1 MKMKILLISPP
12 FSDFYFTRARIE
24 PLGLLYVQKS
34 LALAGYDSD
43 IFDFANV
50 RHEKKIKLPH
60 EFSYLRKYYHKDLSY
75 FSLFSDYKKLGLSYD
90 EMCFKIKEYSPD
102 AVFVSANFSAYAS
115 EAREVI
121 SAVKK
126 SSAALVIAGGWS
138 VTAEK
143 DKIYD
148 FLGADYLIQGDFPSD
163 SSELMKCISGKS
175 DPAGIPGL
183 IYKNND
189 LIIVNKTVDYVIPEY
204 YPERTG
210 EYFFRGERIAKIILS
225 RGCRNR
231 CAFCSVHRSG
241 KFSFRSIKSVDEEI
255 KYLFDLGIEI
265 VDIEDDSLFFDAGY
279 ASELL
284 AIIRKYADKGMRFA
298 AMNGMSAND
307 LIPFAE
313 KCIESGFIEFNLSL
327 VSSDKDAIR
336 ESNRPFGLDSI
347 KEVLGIIN
355 GRVETIVYLIAG
367 LKGGSAESLLRDIR
381 ELAKLPVTIGISPL
395 YSVPG
400 VKFFDEVA
408 PADREFLRGSTLY
421 KFFNDSRE
429 DVASAMKCTR
439 MINRIRVM
447 EYTDEDSENIYYF
460 RKSAERKKWYRKT
473 KSGWID
479 SFKFDADISDIDVL
493 KKDGTFTKL

>member
-1 MKMKILLISPP
+1 LKMKILLISPP

-24 PLGLLYVQKS
+24 PLGLLYVKKS
-34 LALAGYDSD
+34 LSIAGYDSV
-43 IFDFANV
+43 ICDFANV
-50 RHEKKIKLPH
+50 RHEKKIQLPD

-75 FSLFSDYKKLGLSYD
+75 FSLFSDYKRLGLSYD
-90 EMCFKIKEYSPD
+90 EMCEEIKEHAPD
-102 AVFVSANFSAYAS
+102 IVFISANFLAYAA
-115 EAREVI
+115 EAREVV
-121 SAVKK
+121 SAVRN
-126 SSAALVIAGGWS
+126 SSDALVIAGGWS

-163 SSELMKCISGKS
+163 SSELMRCLCGDG
-175 DPAGIPGL
+175 DPAEILGL
-183 IYKNND
+183 IYREND
-189 LIIVNKTVDYVIPEY
+189 LIIANKPVDYLMPDY

-210 EYFFRGERIAKIILS
+210 DYRFRGKRIAKIILS

-231 CAFCSVHRSG
+231 CAFCSVHRNG
-241 KFSFRSIKSVDEEI
+241 NISFRNIKSVDEEL

-265 VDIEDDSLFFDAGY
+265 VDIEDDSVFFDKVY

-284 AIIRKYADKGMRFA
+284 CIIRKYADKGMRFA

-327 VSSDKDAIR
+327 VSSDKQAIR
-336 ESNRPFGLDSI
+336 ESNRPFGLNSI

-367 LKGGSAESLLRDIR
+367 LKGGSAKSLFRDIR

-400 VKFFDEVA
+400 INYFDEVA
-408 PADREFLRGSTLY
+408 PDDREFLRGSALY

-429 DVASAMKCTR
+429 DVASAMKCAR
-439 MINRIRVM
+439 MINKIRAM
-447 EYTDEDSENIYYF
+447 ENSDEDYDNINYY

-479 SFKFDADISDIDVL
+479 SFEFDADINNIEVL
-493 KKDGTFTKL
+493 KNDGTFIKL